1 MIGSLFFRAP
11 IILASF
17 FDKME
22 APRGAMRQ
30 YNADELERLS
40 HVGLEALLLKVQD
53 GYHLREDEGKLCSL
67 KAQILEKGF

>member
-1 MIGSLFFRAP
+1 
-11 IILASF
+11 
-17 FDKME
+17 ME